1 MVEAND
7 DTWRTYNTFKQIK
20 FKTAMVKSSLCGYT
34 NSYIL
39 VSETITI
46 TGAGADE
53 VTRKADEKSK
63 EFTFKNCASFAIKI
77 SEINNIQVDNSKDLV
92 VVMPLYNLTEYSS
105 DNYSKIS
112 RSLWQYC

>member
-20 FKTAMVKSSLCGYT
+20 FKPALVKSSLYGYT

-39 VSETITI
+39 VSQTITF

-53 VTRKADEKSK
+53 VTQKADEKNK
-63 EFTFKNCASFAIKI
+63 ELPFKNCASFAVDI

-92 VVMPLYNLTEYSS
+92 VVMPIYNLTEYSS
-105 DNYSKIS
+105 DNYLKIL
-112 RSLWQYC
+112 RSIWQYY

>member
-1 MVEAND
+1 
-7 DTWRTYNTFKQIK
+7 
-20 FKTAMVKSSLCGYT
+20 MVKSSLYGYT
-34 NSYIL
+34 DSYIL
-39 VSETITI
+39 VSQTITI

-53 VTRKADEKSK
+53 VTQKADEKSK
-63 EFTFKNCASFAIKI
+63 ELTFKNCASFAV
-77 SEINNIQVDNSKDLV
+77 EINNIQVDNSKDLV

>member
-20 FKTAMVKSSLCGYT
+20 FKTAMVKSSLYGYT
-34 NSYIL
+34 DSYIL
-39 VSETITI
+39 VSQTITI

-53 VTRKADEKSK
+53 VTQKADEKSK
-63 EFTFKNCASFAIKI
+63 ELTFKNCASFAVDI